1 MIPISVIKGQILFRE
16 GEVNKN
22 LYFVKKGELEVRKKV
37 AFPRLGVEAED
48 VAKLLS
54 DPQSGKNNVKR
65 DSLQE
70 NRSHVVGLVG
80 RGHILGIEEAVL
92 G

>member
-22 LYFVKKGELEVRKKV
+22 LFFVKKGELEVRKKV

-54 DPQSGKNNVKR
+54 DPQSGKNNVK
-65 DSLQE
+65 
-70 NRSHVVGLVG
+70 
-80 RGHILGIEEAVL
+80 
-92 G
+92 

>member
-1 MIPISVIKGQILFRE
+1 MIPISVIKGAILFKE
-16 GEVNKN
+16 GEANDF
-22 LYFVKKGELEVRKKV
+22 LYFVKKGELEIRKKV
-37 AFPRLGVEAED
+37 AYPRLGVEAED

-54 DPQSGKNNVKR
+54 DPHQNKTNVKK
-65 DSLQE
+65 DNLQE